1 MCPVDCRTRSRA
13 VPAILSGMSLRFLDM
28 RQPLLDGRFPLP
40 LDAPFTTRQ
49 ATACGIQTH
58 ELTRLVREGLL
69 RRMLPGVYVAA
80 QVPESL
86 PLRAA
91 ALRLVVPPGAVVTD
105 RTAGWLHGAERIL
118 APGDHLVVPPLSVFH
133 RTRGCRLRNGLTAS
147 GQRMLPDTD
156 VMMVDGVLVTEPLR
170 TACDLGRLLKRDQ
183 AFAALTM
190 MLRLGLFSQ
199 DELVEA
205 AQGFKRYR
213 WVRQLRELA
222 PMVDRRCESPGE
234 AVLHLRWRDC
244 EDLPIPEPQR
254 PVRAPAGV
262 YGGYYFVDLGVD
274 ELRFGA
280 EYDGEQFHGDD
291 RADHDDDRRSW
302 ITGEMGW
309 TLRVVRKHNLRKGG
323 DVTRLLRAGVA
334 EARAALGNPRTFI

>member
-1 MCPVDCRTRSRA
+1 MDCRSRRGG
-13 VPAILSGMSLRFLDM
+13 VRAILSGMALQFLDE
-28 RQPLLDGRFPLP
+28 RQALLDGRFPLP

-49 ATACGIQTH
+49 ASARGIQTH
-58 ELTRLVREGLL
+58 ELTKLVRKALL

-80 QVPESL
+80 QVPDSL

-118 APGDHLVVPPLSVFH
+118 APGDHLEVPALSVFH
-133 RTRGCRLRNGLTAS
+133 RRRGCRLRNQLTDS
-147 GQRMLPDTD
+147 GQRMMPDSD
-156 VMMVDGVLVTEPLR
+156 VMEIDDVLVTRPLR

-199 DELVEA
+199 EELVA
-205 AQGFKRYR
+205 AAAGYKRYR

-222 PMVDRRCESPGE
+222 PMVDWRCESPGE
-234 AVLHLRWRDC
+234 AVLFLRWRDC
-244 EDLPIPEPQR
+244 PDLPVPQPQR
-254 PVRAPAGV
+254 RVRAPAGV

-280 EYDGEQFHGDD
+280 EYDGEKFHGEKQ
-291 RADHDDDRRSW
+291 AAHDGDRRNW
-302 ITGEMGW
+302 ITQEKGW
-309 TLRVVRKHNLRKGG
+309 TLCVVRKHNVRKGG
-323 DVTRLLRAGVA
+323 DVAQILRAGVA
-334 EARAALGNPRTFI
+334 EARTALGNPRTFV